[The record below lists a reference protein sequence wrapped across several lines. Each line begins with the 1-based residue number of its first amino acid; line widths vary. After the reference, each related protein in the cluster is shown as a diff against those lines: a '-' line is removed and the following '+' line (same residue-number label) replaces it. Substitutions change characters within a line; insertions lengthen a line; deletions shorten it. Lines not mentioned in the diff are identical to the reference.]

1 MRLEI
6 VNADLTRRAFV
17 LALAFPVARR
27 AAVAEDAYKNQ
38 PFDDRPC
45 VRRTALGACA
55 EQGAAP
61 PGEEQQAAAPAPP
74 ARVVMPQEEAES
86 ELVRT
91 LRKRTAE
98 NAAAN
103 AREVQLRTLTNGMG
117 AQFGP
122 FSSDAPILKPNGDFD
137 VVSVST
143 LEALKGRGVIVKRR
157 GLDAYAD
164 GFDPATTDELL
175 RLGASEGSRLPVP
188 ALPSLPKLF

>member
-61 PGEEQQAAAPAPP
+61 PGE
-74 ARVVMPQEEAES
+74 R
-86 ELVRT
+86 
-91 LRKRTAE
+91 
-98 NAAAN
+98 
-103 AREVQLRTLTNGMG
+103 
-117 AQFGP
+117 
-122 FSSDAPILKPNGDFD
+122 
-137 VVSVST
+137 
-143 LEALKGRGVIVKRR
+143 GRGARH
-157 GLDAYAD
+157 G
-164 GFDPATTDELL
+164 G
-175 RLGASEGSRLPVP
+175 
-188 ALPSLPKLF
+188 PKYP